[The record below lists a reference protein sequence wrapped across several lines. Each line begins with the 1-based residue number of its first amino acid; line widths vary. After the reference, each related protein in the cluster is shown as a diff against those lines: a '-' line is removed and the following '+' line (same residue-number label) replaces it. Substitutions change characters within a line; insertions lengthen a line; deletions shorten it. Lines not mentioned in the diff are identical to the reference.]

1 MKFDGIK
8 TSKPRPI
15 KCYKC
20 GKELDENIYN
30 WDFDDI
36 GATCVPFCHRKFK
49 DGVGA

>member
-1 MKFDGIK
+1 MKFGKIR
-8 TSKPRPI
+8 TSKPPI